1 MELIQYIRLFR
12 KWFWLILLATFVAG
26 SISFIVSSG
35 RPPVYEA
42 STTIAIG
49 QFIQSPNPNSSDITV
64 GINLAQTYAKLV
76 TTYDVLQG
84 TIDELNLPLDVTQL
98 ERLIR
103 TQILTGTSLMVV
115 TVTYTDPVLVADIA
129 NGLAKQLVLHSPTN
143 LTQEQQAQIDFAN
156 AQIVD
161 LNQQLTTT
169 RNQLKLIDDQIA
181 STTNLDNLASLQ
193 DQRNSLITQINQA
206 SATIAQFSST
216 ITTLQER
223 TNSLDVV
230 EQARV
235 PTTSSGASVVTT
247 TLLGAI
253 VGATLAIGLA
263 LLIEYLD
270 DTVRTSD
277 IATQILALPILGGI
291 IRFGKKNDEYAKRL
305 VTAQASAS
313 PVAEGY
319 RTIRTNLM
327 FNVDTTTKGIYAITS
342 PNPEEG
348 KSITAANLAITM
360 AQAGLQVLLI
370 DCDLRRPKQHEIFGL
385 KNDIGLTTLL
395 SANPQEL
402 RDEKSNLQK
411 LLYKCIQT
419 TKLAKLWV
427 ITSGFIPQNPT
438 ELLGSSAFQMWIKMF
453 RNFPEID
460 IVIFDTPPCLIAAD
474 STVLAATAKAEVV
487 MVLDASR
494 TRRGAAV
501 KAKQQFSNL
510 GLTIRGVVLNRIN
523 LREESYDYGYNYN
536 SAYYYTENKTNG
548 NGASKPLH
556 DLREKIL
563 GRINGSNQ

>member
-26 SISFIVSSG
+26 SVSFIVTSG
-35 RPPVYEA
+35 RPPTYEA

-64 GINLAQTYAKLV
+64 GIGLAQTYAKLV

-84 TIDELNLPLDVTQL
+84 TIDTLNLPLDVSQL

-129 NGLAKQLVLHSPTN
+129 NGLARQLVLHSPTN

-161 LNQQLTTT
+161 LNQQLGTT

-181 STTNLDNLASLQ
+181 SSDNPDNSASLQ
-193 DQRNSLITQINQA
+193 EQRNSLITQINQA
-206 SATIAQFSST
+206 SSTIAQFSAT

-223 TNSLDVV
+223 TNSLDIV

-235 PTTSSGASVVTT
+235 PTNSSGASVLTT

-270 DTVRTSD
+270 DTIRTSE
-277 IATQILALPILGGI
+277 IATQVLALPVLGGI
-291 IRFGKKNDEYAKRL
+291 IRFGNKNDDYAKRL
-305 VTAQASAS
+305 VTSQASAS
-313 PVAEGY
+313 MVSEGY

-327 FNVDTTTKGIYAITS
+327 FNADNSSKGVYAITS

-348 KSITAANLAITM
+348 KSVTAANLAITM

-370 DCDLRRPKQHEIFGL
+370 DCDLRRPKLHEVFGL

-402 RDEKSNLQK
+402 RSEKENLQK
-411 LLYKCIQT
+411 LLYQCIQT
-419 TKLAKLWV
+419 TKLAKLWL

-438 ELLGSSAFQMWIKMF
+438 ELLGSSSFQLWVKMF

-460 IVIFDTPPCLIAAD
+460 VVIFDTPPCLIAAD
-474 STVLAATAKAEVV
+474 SSVLAATAKAEVV
-487 MVLDASR
+487 MVIDAGR
-494 TRRGAAV
+494 TRRGAAL
-501 KAKQQFSNL
+501 KAKQQFANL
-510 GLTIRGVVLNRIN
+510 GLPVRGIVLNRIN

-536 SAYYYTENKTNG
+536 SAYYYTESNG
-548 NGASKPLH
+548 SSNRLK

-563 GRINGSNQ
+563 GRTSNGDGNP

>member
-1 MELIQYIRLFR
+1 MFMELIQYIRLFR

-26 SISFIVSSG
+26 SVSFIVSSG

-64 GINLAQTYAKLV
+64 GIGLAQTYAKLI

-84 TIDELNLPLDVTQL
+84 TIDTLDLPLDVNQL

-115 TVTYTDPVLVADIA
+115 TVTYNDPVLVADIA

-143 LTQEQQAQIDFAN
+143 LTPEQQTQIDFAN
-156 AQIVD
+156 AQIAD
-161 LNQQLTTT
+161 LNQQLGTT

-181 STTNLDNLASLQ
+181 SSGSSDTLAALQ
-193 DQRNSLITQINQA
+193 EQRNSLITQINQA

-223 TNSLDVV
+223 TNSLDIV

-235 PTTSSGASVVTT
+235 PATSSGASVITT

-270 DTVRTSD
+270 DTIRTSE
-277 IATQILALPILGGI
+277 IATQILALPVLGGI
-291 IRFGKKNDEYAKRL
+291 VRFGKKTDDYAKRL
-305 VTAQASAS
+305 VTSQPSAS
-313 PVAEGY
+313 VVSEGY

-327 FNVDTTTKGIYAITS
+327 FNADSSSKGIYAITS

-348 KSITAANLAITM
+348 KSITASNIAITM

-370 DCDLRRPKQHEIFGL
+370 DCDLRRPKLHEVFGL

-402 RDEKSNLQK
+402 RNEKEKLQK

-419 TKLAKLWV
+419 TKLAKLWL

-438 ELLGSSAFQMWIKMF
+438 ELLGSASFQSWVKMF

-460 IVIFDTPPCLIAAD
+460 VVIFDTPPCLIAAD
-474 STVLAATAKAEVV
+474 SSVLAATSKAEVV
-487 MVLDASR
+487 MVIDARR
-494 TRRGAAV
+494 TRRGAAL
-501 KAKQQFSNL
+501 KAKQQFTNL
-510 GLTIRGVVLNRIN
+510 GLPIRGVVMNRIN

-536 SAYYYTENKTNG
+536 SAYYYTE
-548 NGASKPLH
+548 ASASANRLKGI
-556 DLREKIL
+556 REKLL
-563 GRINGSNQ
+563 GKSPNGQS